1 MQHDRLKLIK
11 EMLRTNPEDSFL
23 KYAAALEYEKEG
35 KNKEAIALIEDLLAK
50 DAQYLGGYYKL
61 GKLYE
66 EEGKIKEAIK
76 IYREGL
82 EVSKK
87 NTDLKTGGE
96 LSEALML
103 LGADDAI
110 SW

>member
-11 EMLRTNPEDSFL
+11 EMLKTNPEDSFL
-23 KYAAALEYEKEG
+23 KYAAALEYEKLG
-35 KNKEAIALIEDLLAK
+35 KAKEAIALIEDLLSK
-50 DAQYLGGYYKL
+50 DKEYLGAYYKL

-66 EEGKIKEAIK
+66 SEGKVKEANK
-76 IYREGL
+76 IYRQGL

-87 NTDLKTGGE
+87 STDLKTEGE